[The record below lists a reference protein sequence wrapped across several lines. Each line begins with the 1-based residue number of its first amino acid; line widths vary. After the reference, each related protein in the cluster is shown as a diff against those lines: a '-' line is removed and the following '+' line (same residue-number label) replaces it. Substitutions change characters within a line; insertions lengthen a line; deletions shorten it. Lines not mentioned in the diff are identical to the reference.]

1 MGKVYYDMGF
11 LATAEVIEASATE
24 LVGQFVGQT
33 GPKAHKLLERALGK
47 ILFIDEAYRLGEG
60 QFAKEAM
67 DEIVDCITK
76 PKFAQKLII
85 ILAGY
90 DADINRLMSMN
101 PGLTSRFPETLVF
114 RSLIPEEC
122 KNLLTKQLEGSKQ
135 RLANKKSKM
144 DISVLESPHPVFLQ
158 HLLNRFDTLSN
169 LPNWANARDVQT
181 VAKSIFSKLIKSFD
195 GSLGGLIVEEAAI
208 LTEIDLMIAERKH
221 RGSHALLEPNLP
233 SSSGYVPIPP
243 RCAQAREPCTTSA
256 TSTAPCI
263 DLAEA
268 PQPQEEP
275 SGILAPPGSVSR
287 DAGVSQETW
296 DRLEQDKLVAEA
308 KEKDYDRLL
317 KDEATLQAKF
327 AEATA
332 TALELDST
340 AASQPARDP
349 QAKREHE
356 QARLENL
363 EAKRRHEEERLQR
376 EKERRAYEEEL
387 ARLRRIKAAEAE
399 RRKKEREAQQKL
411 RQMGVC
417 PVGYRWIKQASGYR
431 CAGGSHFVSDAEL
444 GLWYRALQ
452 GC

>member
-11 LATAEVIEASATE
+11 LATAEVIEVSATE

-76 PKFAQKLII
+76 PKFAQKLLI

-114 RSLIPEEC
+114 RSLSPEEC
-122 KNLLTKQLEGSKQ
+122 RTLLTKQLEGSKQ
-135 RLANKKSKM
+135 RLAAKKNKM
-144 DISVLESPHPVFLQ
+144 DISVLESPDLDFLQ
-158 HLLNRFDTLSN
+158 QLLNRFDRLSN

-181 VAKSIFSKLIKSFD
+181 IAKSIFNKLIKSFD
-195 GSLGGLIVEEAAI
+195 RSLEGLIVDEATI
-208 LTEIDLMIAERKH
+208 LTQIDFMIAERKH
-221 RGSHALLEPNLP
+221 RGSHAPLEPNLP
-233 SSSGYVPIPP
+233 GFSNCVPMPSQ
-243 RCAQAREPCTTSA
+243 CAQPREPCTTSA
-256 TSTAPCI
+256 TSTAPGI

-268 PQPQEEP
+268 PQAQEEP
-275 SGILAPPGSVSR
+275 SAVVAPPGNVSR

-296 DRLEQDKLVAEA
+296 NRLEQNKLVAEA

-317 KDEATLQAKF
+317 KDEARLQAKI
-327 AEATA
+327 AEAAA
-332 TALELDST
+332 TALEAES
-340 AASQPARDP
+340 AAVSQPTTDP
-349 QAKREHE
+349 ETRREHE

-363 EAKRRHEEERLQR
+363 EAKRRHEEERLRR

-387 ARLRRIKAAEAE
+387 ARLRQIKAAEAE

-431 CAGGSHFVSDAEL
+431 CAGGSHFVSDAQL
-444 GLWYRALQ
+444 GL
-452 GC
+452 

>member
-90 DADINRLMSMN
+90 DADINRLMAMN
-101 PGLTSRFPETLVF
+101 PGLTSRFPETLGF
-114 RSLIPEEC
+114 RSLSPEEC

-135 RLANKKSKM
+135 RLAMKKSQM
-144 DISVLESPHPVFLQ
+144 DISVLESPDLNFLQ

-181 VAKSIFSKLIKSFD
+181 IAKSIFNKLIKSFD
-195 GSLGGLIVEEAAI
+195 RSSEGLIVDETTI
-208 LTEIDLMIAERKH
+208 LTEIDFMIAERKH
-221 RGSHALLEPNLP
+221 RGGHGPLEPNLP
-233 SSSGYVPIPP
+233 NLPGCVPMPP
-243 RCAQAREPCTTSA
+243 QCAQFREPCTTSA
-256 TSTAPCI
+256 TSTAPFI
-263 DLAEA
+263 DLTEA
-268 PQPQEEP
+268 PRPQEEP
-275 SGILAPPGSVSR
+275 TAVVAPPGNTVR
-287 DAGVSQETW
+287 DAGVSQEIW

-317 KDEATLQAKF
+317 KDEATLQAKI
-327 AEATA
+327 AEAAA
-332 TALELDST
+332 TALQLERA
-340 AASQPARDP
+340 AASQPTTDP
-349 QAKREHE
+349 DAKREHE

-363 EAKRRHEEERLQR
+363 EAKRRHEEQRLQR

-387 ARLRRIKAAEAE
+387 ARLRQIKAAEAE
-399 RRKKEREAQQKL
+399 RRRKEREAQQKL

-431 CAGGSHFVSDAEL
+431 CAGGSHFVSDAQL
-444 GLWYRALQ
+444 GL
-452 GC
+452 